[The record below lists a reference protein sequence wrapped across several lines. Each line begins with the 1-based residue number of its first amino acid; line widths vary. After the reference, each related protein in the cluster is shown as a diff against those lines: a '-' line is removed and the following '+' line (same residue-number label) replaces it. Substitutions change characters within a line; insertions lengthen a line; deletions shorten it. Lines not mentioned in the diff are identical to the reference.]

1 MPEGGRDMLGKRI
14 IASVFAGVILLKL
27 LALLVSPDK
36 WMGLVAAFLE
46 HSTIVMGTYAV
57 LIIIIGYYVLSS
69 IDLID
74 LAVVMFL
81 TSLLIGIS
89 IIPYSGVLLKAREEI
104 LAVGLGKAW
113 YAIVLWGAFA
123 GAVLYRVFS
132 PKRG

>member
-1 MPEGGRDMLGKRI
+1 MLGKRI

-123 GAVLYRVFS
+123 VAVLYRVFS

>member
-1 MPEGGRDMLGKRI
+1 MLGKRI

>member
-14 IASVFAGVILLKL
+14 IASVFAGMILLKL

-104 LAVGLGKAW
+104 IAVGLGKAW
-113 YAIVLWGAFA
+113 YAIVLWGALA
-123 GAVLYRVFS
+123 GAVLHRVFS